1 VHDVRPG
8 VGVGMGIAARACWV
22 AERGGMRV
30 RQRRKGGKR
39 VRGEEGDA
47 GKRDA
52 GRSRRERHGIPD
64 LRVLACE
71 RRERT
76 ARGVREVGMESV
88 RKRERH
94 LRR

>member
-8 VGVGMGIAARACWV
+8 VDVGMGIDARACWV

-30 RQRRKGGKR
+30 RQRREGGKR
-39 VRGEEGDA
+39 VRGEEDDA
-47 GKRDA
+47 DKREA
-52 GRSRRERHGIPD
+52 GRSRRERHGFPD

-71 RRERT
+71 RRTRT
-76 ARGVREVGMESV
+76 AKGVREAGMDSV
-88 RKRERH
+88 RKRERR